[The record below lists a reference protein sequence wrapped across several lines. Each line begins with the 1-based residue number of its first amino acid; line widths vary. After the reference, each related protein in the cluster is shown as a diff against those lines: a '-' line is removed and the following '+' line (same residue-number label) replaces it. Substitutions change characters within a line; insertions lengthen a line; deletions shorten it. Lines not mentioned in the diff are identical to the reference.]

1 MVAKKFIE
9 NVRKWVACKGTY
21 REAIKTVML
30 GLGYQGS
37 MDAGI
42 SCGLEGL
49 WNFCFFSNSRERL
62 LMRFGWGSGSC

>member
-1 MVAKKFIE
+1 MVGKKCKE
-9 NVRKWVACKGTY
+9 NVRKWVVRRETY

-42 SCGLEGL
+42 SCGLEGW
-49 WNFCFFSNSRERL
+49 WNFCFFLTAARG
-62 LMRFGWGSGSC
+62 F